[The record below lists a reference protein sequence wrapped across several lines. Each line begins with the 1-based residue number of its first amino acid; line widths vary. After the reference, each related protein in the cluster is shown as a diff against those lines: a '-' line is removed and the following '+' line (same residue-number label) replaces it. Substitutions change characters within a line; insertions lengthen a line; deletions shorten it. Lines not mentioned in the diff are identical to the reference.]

1 MRGGDVS
8 PAVEGAGSGS
18 RGSTQ
23 AESRP
28 TNKKKRK
35 HTVTKDK
42 SSVTDKQARTASS
55 GERLR
60 IRQRRSGQ
68 HRNREAS
75 KTL

>member
-28 TNKKKRK
+28 TNKKKMK

-42 SSVTDKQARTASS
+42 STTTGNKVGKSRTTVFSDKIERT
-55 GERLR
+55 
-60 IRQRRSGQ
+60 
-68 HRNREAS
+68 
-75 KTL
+75 